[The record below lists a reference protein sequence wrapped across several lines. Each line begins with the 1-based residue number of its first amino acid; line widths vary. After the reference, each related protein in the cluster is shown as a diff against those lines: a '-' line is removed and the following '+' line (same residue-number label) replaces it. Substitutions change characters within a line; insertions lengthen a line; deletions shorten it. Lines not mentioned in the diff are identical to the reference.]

1 MKQRSISAIGVVLVG
16 LIPAIVGGPIFAIA
30 FGLVCLV
37 ALHELLT
44 ILGMGRRDH
53 MPYVAYGVVTLSAVL
68 ALFSSGHR
76 AFPIIVALALFGPLA
91 VGVLDDSEDSP
102 DLIGRW
108 ARTSA
113 AALYLAIPAF
123 AAITLRTTTGTSGQ
137 KWLDS
142 LSDAL
147 SFTTTS
153 TGKGLGWLLLAI
165 LVTWLSDTA
174 AYLVGRS
181 IGKTPL
187 LPRVSPRKTVEG
199 AVGGIVASGITGLIC
214 TLAFGLDIHP
224 LTGVLVGV
232 VLGVV
237 GILGDLCE
245 SLLKRHAGVK
255 DSGTLIPGHGG
266 FLDRIDAMIFVI
278 ITTWLLLPFLP

>member
-1 MKQRSISAIGVVLVG
+1 MKQRSLSAIGVVLIG
-16 LIPAIVGGPIFAIA
+16 LIPAIIGGPVFALV
-30 FGLVCLV
+30 FGLICLV
-37 ALHELLT
+37 ALHELLA
-44 ILGMGRRDH
+44 IVGMRSRDR
-53 MPYVAYGVVTLSAVL
+53 MTFVSYVVVALAAAGALVGNNHRVL
-68 ALFSSGHR
+68 
-76 AFPIIVALALFGPLA
+76 PIIVALGVFAPLA
-91 VGVLDDSEDSP
+91 LGVLDDDEDSP

-113 AALYLAIPAF
+113 ATLYLALPAF
-123 AAITLRTTTGTSGQ
+123 AAVSLRATEGSAHRA
-137 KWLDS
+137 WVNS

-147 SFTTTS
+147 RFTGPS
-153 TGKGLGWLLLAI
+153 TGRGLGWLLLAI

-187 LPRVSPRKTVEG
+187 LPRVSPKKTLEG
-199 AVGGIVASGITGLIC
+199 AAGGLVAAGLTGLIC
-214 TLAFGLDIHP
+214 TLVFGLHVHP
-224 LTGVLVGV
+224 LTGLMIGVL
-232 VLGVV
+232 LGVV

-245 SLLKRHAGVK
+245 SLLKRRAGVK

-278 ITTWLLLPFLP
+278 VTTWLLLPFLP

>member
-1 MKQRSISAIGVVLVG
+1 MKQRSISAIGVVLIG
-16 LIPAIVGGPIFAIA
+16 LIPAIIGGPIFAIV

-37 ALHELLT
+37 ALHELLG
-44 ILGMGRRDH
+44 IVGMQPRDR
-53 MPYVAYGVVTLSAVL
+53 MTYVAYAVVVVATAMA
-68 ALFSSGHR
+68 ALGDGHR
-76 AFPIIVALALFGPLA
+76 TFPVVVALAAFGPLA
-91 VGVLDDSEDSP
+91 LGVLDDAEDSP

-108 ARTSA
+108 ARTTA
-113 AALYLAIPAF
+113 ATLYLALPAF
-123 AAITLRTTTGTSGQ
+123 AAISLRSTQGFSERS
-137 KWLDS
+137 WLDS

-147 SFTTTS
+147 SFTNTP

-165 LVTWLSDTA
+165 LVTWLSDTV

-187 LPRVSPRKTVEG
+187 LPRVSPKKTVEG
-199 AVGGIVASGITGLIC
+199 AAGGIIAAGLTGLIC
-214 TLAFGLDIHP
+214 TLAFGLHVHP
-224 LTGVLVGV
+224 LTGLLVGV

-245 SLLKRHAGVK
+245 SLLKRRAGVK

-278 ITTWLLLPFLP
+278 VTTWLLLPFLP

>member
-16 LIPAIVGGPIFAIA
+16 LVPALVGGPIFAIV
-30 FGLVCLV
+30 FGLICLV

-44 ILGMGRRDH
+44 IVGIQPRDH
-53 MPYVAYGVVTLSAVL
+53 MAWAGYVV
-68 ALFSSGHR
+68 
-76 AFPIIVALALFGPLA
+76 VALAAAIAAFGDGHRTFPIVVALAVFGPLA
-91 VGVLDDSEDSP
+91 LGVLDDAEDSP

-108 ARTSA
+108 ARVSA
-113 AALYLAIPAF
+113 ATLYLALPAF
-123 AAITLRTTTGTSGQ
+123 AAISLRSTKGFAERS
-137 KWLDS
+137 WLDS
-142 LSDAL
+142 VSDAL
-147 SFTTTS
+147 SFTNTP

-165 LVTWLSDTA
+165 LVTWLSDTV

-187 LPRVSPRKTVEG
+187 LPRVSPKKTVEG
-199 AVGGIVASGITGLIC
+199 AVGGITAAGLTGLIC
-214 TLAFGLDIHP
+214 TLAFGLHIHP
-224 LTGVLVGV
+224 LTGLLVGV
-232 VLGVV
+232 LLGVV

-245 SLLKRHAGVK
+245 SLLKRRAGVK
-255 DSGTLIPGHGG
+255 DSGTIIPGHGG